1 MWILGLKGLKS
12 VFLIPLIFPVTP
24 YSYPN
29 CQLSAWLITD
39 KLYMAI
45 RTKHSNIY
53 PFGAL
58 ECTMIPSLKKC

>member
-12 VFLIPLIFPVTP
+12 VFLIPLIFLVTP

-29 CQLSAWLITD
+29 CQFSTWLISD

-45 RTKHSNIY
+45 RTKHRNI
-53 PFGAL
+53 
-58 ECTMIPSLKKC
+58 

>member
-29 CQLSAWLITD
+29 CQLSAWLTWLITD
-39 KLYMAI
+39 KIAI
-45 RTKHSNIY
+45 RTKHSHI
-53 PFGAL
+53 
-58 ECTMIPSLKKC
+58 

>member
-29 CQLSAWLITD
+29 CQLSTWLMTD
-39 KLYMAI
+39 KLYTWLLEQSAAI
-45 RTKHSNIY
+45 FNLLGHWSVQ
-53 PFGAL
+53 
-58 ECTMIPSLKKC
+58 